1 MVEINGR
8 NMVIAGEDLDMVLCA
23 AEALHKE
30 PEEIVHLAV
39 DLAVKQCENECKNG
53 TN

>member
-1 MVEINGR
+1 MIEINGR
-8 NMVIAGEDLDMVLCA
+8 NVVITGEDLDMVLYA

-30 PEEIVHLAV
+30 LEEIVHLAI
-39 DLAVKQCENECKNG
+39 DLVVERCKNECKNG